1 MFAQMKAAALS
12 ELHFC
17 EHGDLHAIIAIH
29 NTRLGPALGGCR
41 ILPYQTE
48 VAAIADAIK
57 LAKGMSYKAALAGVP
72 QGGGKAVIVEP
83 EGQYD
88 REALFRQFG
97 HFINS
102 LGGRYI
108 TAMDSGT
115 EVEDMDAIRVIS
127 PYVSSGSNIGDPSPA
142 TAMGVELGIKVA
154 AQFQL
159 HKDLNQ
165 LSVAIQ
171 GLGHVGMDLARRLH
185 MAGAKLLVSDID
197 SNKTDFARQYF
208 NACVVEVDDIFH
220 ADVDVL
226 APCGLGGVLNQH
238 SIPRLQ
244 CAIVAGCANNQL
256 VNEAAGEALAEEGIL
271 YAPDYVI
278 NSGGLIYCS
287 TRYHGGN
294 QASVEKNILR
304 LADTLQHI
312 FNECRQHKV
321 ASNIVANVMAERIL
335 YGEHPHA

>member
-17 EHGDLHAIIAIH
+17 EHGDLHAVIAIH

-41 ILPYQTE
+41 ILPYSTE
-48 VAAIADAIK
+48 AAAINDAIR
-57 LAKGMSYKAALAGVP
+57 LAQGMSYKAALAGVP
-72 QGGGKAVIVEP
+72 QGGGKAVIMEP
-83 EGQYD
+83 EGPYD
-88 REALFRQFG
+88 RTALFREFG
-97 HFINS
+97 RFVNS

-115 EVEDMDAIRVIS
+115 EVEDMDAIRLSS

-142 TAMGVELGIKVA
+142 TAMGVEIGIAVA

-159 HKDLNQ
+159 HKTLPQ

-171 GLGHVGMDLARRLH
+171 GLGHVGMELAQRLH
-185 MAGAKLLVSDID
+185 QVGVRLLVSDID
-197 SNKTDFARQYF
+197 SDKTDFARQYLH
-208 NACVVEVDDIFH
+208 ASVVDVDDIFH

-238 SIPRLQ
+238 SIARLQ

-256 VNEAAGEALAEEGIL
+256 MNEAAGDALAEQGIL

-287 TRYHGGN
+287 TRYHGGQ
-294 QASVEKNILR
+294 QAQVEKNIRR
-304 LADTLQHI
+304 LGDTLQHI
-312 FNECRQHKV
+312 FAEARQNKV
-321 ASNIVANVMAERIL
+321 GSHRVANAMAERIL
-335 YGEHPHA
+335 YGDQSHA

>member
-17 EHGDLHAIIAIH
+17 EHGDLHAVIAIH

-41 ILPYQTE
+41 ILPYQSE
-48 VAAIADAIK
+48 AAAIADAIK

-72 QGGGKAVIVEP
+72 QGGGKAVIMEP
-83 EGQYD
+83 EGDYD
-88 REALFRQFG
+88 RETLFREFG
-97 HFINS
+97 RFVNS

-115 EVEDMDAIRVIS
+115 EVEDMDAIRLTS
-127 PYVSSGSNIGDPSPA
+127 PYVSSSSNIGDPSPS
-142 TAMGVELGIKVA
+142 TAMGVALGISIA

-159 HKDLNQ
+159 HKSLDQ

-171 GLGHVGMDLARRLH
+171 GLGHVGMDLAKRLH
-185 MAGAKLLVSDID
+185 LAGARLVVSDID
-197 SNKTDFARQYF
+197 SDKTDFARQYF
-208 NACVVEVDDIFH
+208 NACVVDVDDIFH

-256 VNEAAGEALAEEGIL
+256 MNEAAGDALADEGIL

-294 QASVEKNILR
+294 QAQVDSNIQR
-304 LADTLQHI
+304 LGQTLLHI
-312 FNECRQHKV
+312 FSEARQHKV
-321 ASNIVANVMAERIL
+321 ASHRVANNLAERIL
-335 YGEHPHA
+335 YGEQPHA